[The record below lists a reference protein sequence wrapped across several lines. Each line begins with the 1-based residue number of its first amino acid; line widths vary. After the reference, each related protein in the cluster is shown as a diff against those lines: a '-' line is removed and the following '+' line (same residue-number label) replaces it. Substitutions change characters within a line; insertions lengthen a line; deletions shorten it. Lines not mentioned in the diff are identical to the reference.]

1 MTLDTAHIE
10 RLPYIEAA
18 LKFLVPMDEKPYSYT
33 FEPPPG
39 VPSQNTRYA
48 PHRVA
53 IRDLRPVASE
63 LSLDREGF
71 ALIRHRSAVRDF
83 YDEEELR
90 TVLYPEVEQAI
101 AEATGAVEVII
112 FDHTVRQRIEG
123 VADRTASMPRQPA
136 SRVHNDY
143 TEKSGP
149 QRVRDLL
156 PADRAEQWLRGRF
169 AAINLWRPIR
179 APLLDRPLALCDARS
194 VTPGDFV
201 AMDLIYRDRRGEIY
215 NVTYSPGQRW
225 FYAPAMAEDEALL
238 IKCYDSATEG
248 RLARFA
254 PHGAFEDPTT
264 PPDAPKRE
272 SIEIRTLVRYPD

>member
-1 MTLDTAHIE
+1 MPLDIAHIE
-10 RLPYIEAA
+10 RLPHVEAA
-18 LKFLVPMDEKPYSYT
+18 LNFLVPMDEKPYLYT
-33 FEPPPG
+33 YEPPPG
-39 VPSQNTRYA
+39 VASQNTQYA

-53 IRDLRPVASE
+53 IHDMRPVAAE

-71 ALIRHRSAVRDF
+71 ALVRQRSAVRDF
-83 YDEEELR
+83 YDEDEVR
-90 TVLYPEVEQAI
+90 RVFYPEAERTI
-101 AEATGAVEVII
+101 AEATGAVEVVI
-112 FDHTVRQRIEG
+112 FDHTVRRRIEG

-156 PADRAEQWLRGRF
+156 PADQAEQWLKGRF

-194 VTPGDFV
+194 VAAGDFV
-201 AMDLIYRDRRGEIY
+201 ASDLIYRDRRGEIY

-225 FYAPAMAEDEALL
+225 FYAPAMADDEALL
-238 IKCYDSATEG
+238 IKCYDSATDGG
-248 RLARFA
+248 RARFA
-254 PHGAFEDPTT
+254 PHGAFEDPNT
-264 PPDAPKRE
+264 PSDAPPRE